1 MIDEAF
7 APRTQNANGG
17 DENAVSEI
25 TLSTDQKLTQPGGT
39 NGLFDVFRRK
49 YLLSLIVR
57 KEVGIRYRGSVL
69 GWLWSYV
76 KPLIQFLVFYFA
88 LGVFLNLNDSIEYY
102 PLYLLSGITAVT
114 FFNESFANATRSLV
128 DNAALIKKIY
138 FPRQMFP
145 IASTMVAAI
154 NTVPQ
159 IVVVVVIALFF
170 GWVPTPEGVLALLLG
185 LVIISL
191 LATGLGLLFGAIN
204 VTFRDAQSFVEIIV
218 MISVWASPVM
228 YQWQMVAGKVPDWLF
243 QLYALNPI
251 TAAVELFHLGIWHPL
266 APAGAETLP
275 SLWLHAAIALGVS
288 LVILI
293 IGELVFRRL
302 EGRFAQDL

>member
-1 MIDEAF
+1 MSQTSVPF
-7 APRTQNANGG
+7 
-17 DENAVSEI
+17 
-25 TLSTDQKLTQPGGT
+25 DQRLVQPGGT
-39 NGLFDVFRRK
+39 NGLFDVFRRR

-57 KEVGIRYRGSVL
+57 KEVGIRYRGSLL

-88 LGVFLNLNDSIEYY
+88 LGVFLNLNKTVDFY
-102 PLYLLSGITAVT
+102 PIYLLSGITAVT
-114 FFNESFANATRSLV
+114 FFNESFQNATRSLV

-145 IASTMVAAI
+145 VASTFVAAI
-154 NTVPQ
+154 NTIPQ
-159 IVVVVVIALFF
+159 IIVVVVIALFF
-170 GWVPTPEGVLALLLG
+170 GWTPTLIGVAALLLG
-185 LVIISL
+185 LVIIAL
-191 LATGLGLLFGAIN
+191 LATGLGMLFGAIN

-228 YQWQMVAGKVPDWLF
+228 YQWQMVASKVPDWLF

-251 TAAVELFHLGIWHPL
+251 TVAVELFHYGIWHAL
-266 APAGAETLP
+266 NPANSETLP
-275 SLWLHAAIALGVS
+275 SMWVHALIAVVVS
-288 LVILI
+288 VFILVI
-293 IGELVFRRL
+293 GEAVFRRL

>member
-1 MIDEAF
+1 MRSTVSQSA
-7 APRTQNANGG
+7 AP
-17 DENAVSEI
+17 SE
-25 TLSTDQKLTQPGGT
+25 LRLAAPGAS
-39 NGLFDVFRRK
+39 NGLLDVFRRR

-88 LGVFLNLNDSIEYY
+88 LGVFLRLNDSIEYY

-128 DNAALIKKIY
+128 ENAALIKKIY

-145 IASTMVAAI
+145 VASTLVAAV
-154 NTVPQ
+154 NTLPQ
-159 IVVVVVIALFF
+159 IVVVVVIALLF
-170 GWVPTPEGVLALLLG
+170 GWAPTALSIAALLLG
-185 LVIISL
+185 LVIIAL

-228 YQWQMVAGKVPDWLF
+228 YQWQMVSSKVPAWLF
-243 QLYALNPI
+243 QVYALNPI
-251 TAAVELFHLGIWHPL
+251 TTAVELFHYGIWHALRPG
-266 APAGAETLP
+266 GAEVLP
-275 SLWLHAAIALGVS
+275 SLWPHAAVALTVS
-288 LVILI
+288 IVVLI
-293 IGELVFRRL
+293 VGEIVFRRL

>member
-1 MIDEAF
+1 M
-7 APRTQNANGG
+7 
-17 DENAVSEI
+17 SEI
-25 TLSTDQKLTQPGGT
+25 SSPTDQKLVQPGA
-39 NGLFDVFRRK
+39 NSGLIDVFRRK

-76 KPLIQFLVFYFA
+76 KPLIQFLVFFFA
-88 LGVFLNLNDSIEYY
+88 LGVFLGLNDNIEFY

-145 IASTMVAAI
+145 VASTMVAAI

-159 IVVVVVIALFF
+159 IIVVLVIALFY
-170 GWVPTPEGVLALLLG
+170 GWVPTLTGVLALMLG
-185 LVIISL
+185 LVIIAL

-228 YQWQMVAGKVPDWLF
+228 YQWQMVASKVPDWLF

-251 TAAVELFHLGIWHPL
+251 TTAVELFHLGIWHAL
-266 APAGAETLP
+266 DPANAEPLP
-275 SLWLHAAIALGVS
+275 SLWLHAALALGVS
-288 LVILI
+288 IVILI
-293 IGELVFRRL
+293 IGESVFRRL